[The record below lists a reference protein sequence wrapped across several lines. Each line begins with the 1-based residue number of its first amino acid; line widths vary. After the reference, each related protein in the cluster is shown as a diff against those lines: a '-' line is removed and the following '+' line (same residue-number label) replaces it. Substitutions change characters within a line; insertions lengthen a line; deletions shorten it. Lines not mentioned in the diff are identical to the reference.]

1 MHNIRLLAHLSA
13 LLIAL
18 GAAACSADPPTTI
31 YFDTKPTPKDLFPP
45 PPDGPT
51 GCPNPPT
58 LPAPT
63 LDAFPATTTQLRQP
77 FRGVA
82 PGATQV
88 VAQGGLGNTAPVS
101 VGSDG
106 RFCIEVE
113 LIPDAANSIVLTPIS
128 KNGCF
133 GLTNKISITHKS
145 SPTQDA
151 GGSTAPQNLARAAVV
166 TAGVTGSSDPL
177 VPKKGSVASV
187 ADGDDKSWAQFEFW
201 DPEASSTCDKAA
213 WIRFDFGKAYTIT
226 RFKLRWGPL
235 ATNDKTYAKCYTLL
249 LSAKASPTNPDPASG
264 DWIVAN
270 TTTGA
275 DDKVQDI
282 TINPESARW
291 AAVLVHEN
299 GGTNL
304 FGYETFDIA
313 DIEVWGQDPNVV
325 PPPPPDTCD

>member
-1 MHNIRLLAHLSA
+1 MHNIRSLALLSA
-13 LLIAL
+13 LLVAS
-18 GAAACSADPPTTI
+18 GVASCTADPAKSI
-31 YFDTKPTPKDLFPP
+31 YFDTIKPPKDLFPP
-45 PPDGPT
+45 RPDGPVN
-51 GCPNPPT
+51 CPNPPT
-58 LPAPT
+58 LPAPV
-63 LDAFPATTTQLRQP
+63 LDPYPSQTTQLRQP

-113 LIPDAANSIVLTPIS
+113 LIPDAANSIILTPIS
-128 KNGCF
+128 KSSCF
-133 GLTNKISITHKS
+133 GQTTKVSVTHKS

-151 GGSTAPQNLARAAVV
+151 GGSTAPQNLALAAVV
-166 TAGVTGSSDPL
+166 TAGVTGSTDAL
-177 VPKKGSVASV
+177 TPKKGSVASV
-187 ADGDDKSWAQFEFW
+187 ADGDDKSWAQFEMW
-201 DPEASSTCDKAA
+201 DPEVSSTCDKAV

-235 ATNDKTYAKCYTLL
+235 AVNDKTYAKCYTLL
-249 LSAKASPTNPDPASG
+249 LSAKASPGDPDPASG
-264 DWIVAN
+264 DWIVAHQATN
-270 TTTGA
+270 A
-275 DDKVQDI
+275 DDKVQDV

-299 GGTNL
+299 GGTNVL
-304 FGYETFDIA
+304 GYETFDIA
-313 DIEVWGQDPNVV
+313 DIEIWGQDPNVV